1 MERDFLSKDVLCQ
14 VLDRRAAGTPSADA
28 RTRLSHLLESYPE
41 LFVQSS
47 EHVYANPVK
56 AVLAS
61 GLLLLASNVE
71 VVKTKRKR

>member
-14 VLDRRAAGTPSADA
+14 VLDRGAAGTPSAEA
-28 RTRLSHLLESYPE
+28 RTRLINLLESYPE

-71 VVKTKRKR
+71 VVKTKPQR